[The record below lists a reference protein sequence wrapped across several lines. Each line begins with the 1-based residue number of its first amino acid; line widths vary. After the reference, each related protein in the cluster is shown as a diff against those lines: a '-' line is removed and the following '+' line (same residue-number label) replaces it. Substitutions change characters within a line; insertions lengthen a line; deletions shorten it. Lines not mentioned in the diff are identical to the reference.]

1 MNPQDGQGTQ
11 LNPEHVIN
19 SLTNQVANLSLGNAQ
34 KYAVIRTQQEEL
46 QELQQEIGQL
56 KTEAKT
62 PKK

>member
-1 MNPQDGQGTQ
+1 MEKPK
-11 LNPEHVIN
+11 LNEEYIVQ

-34 KYAVIRTQQEEL
+34 KDAVIRTQQEEL
-46 QELQQEIGQL
+46 QKLQQEIGQL